1 MQRWPRKK
9 KKKVARNFLKFCMEV
24 YNLILRTSG
33 KYLEKIPTN
42 EVFMRWCLGVGK
54 PRAHFG
60 LGVGKPRACFGLGV
74 GKLVPWCGQA
84 ARVGALVWASCTRW
98 CLGVG
103 TLVPW
108 CGKPRARF
116 ALGVGKPR
124 AHFGLGRATL
134 ASEKKKKK
142 VARNFLK
149 FCMEVYN
156 LILSTS
162 GKDLEK
168 IPTNEVF
175 MRWCLGVGKPRAHF
189 GLGVL
194 NLALAVQRWPRKKKK
209 KVARNFLKFCMEVYN
224 LILSTS
230 GKDHEKIPTN
240 EVFMREGD
248 RSSTR
253 CVPSWHT
260 CKCFKTSLGGGGDL
274 CPPHRWDPPSRVALA
289 WACRTRW
296 CLGVGKPHPLVPWRG
311 QAVGKFW
318 PWRGHVGALV
328 WASCTR
334 WCLGMGKANAL
345 VPWRGHVG
353 ALVWQAVGT
362 FCPWRW
368 HWTC

>member
-1 MQRWPRKK
+1 
-9 KKKVARNFLKFCMEV
+9 
-24 YNLILRTSG
+24 
-33 KYLEKIPTN
+33 
-42 EVFMRWCLGVGK
+42 
-54 PRAHFG
+54 
-60 LGVGKPRACFGLGV
+60 
-74 GKLVPWCGQA
+74 
-84 ARVGALVWASCTRW
+84 LVWGSH
-98 CLGVG
+98 V
-103 TLVPW
+103 
-108 CGKPRARF
+108 
-116 ALGVGKPR
+116 
-124 AHFGLGRATL
+124 H
-134 ASEKKKKK
+134 
-142 VARNFLK
+142 
-149 FCMEVYN
+149 
-156 LILSTS
+156 I
-162 GKDLEK
+162 
-168 IPTNEVF
+168 
-175 MRWCLGVGKPRAHF
+175 
-189 GLGVL
+189 
-194 NLALAVQRWPRKKKK
+194 LALAVQRWPRKKKK

>member
-1 MQRWPRKK
+1 MFWPWR
-9 KKKVARNFLKFCMEV
+9 
-24 YNLILRTSG
+24 
-33 KYLEKIPTN
+33 
-42 EVFMRWCLGVGK
+42 
-54 PRAHFG
+54 
-60 LGVGKPRACFGLGV
+60 
-74 GKLVPWCGQA
+74 GQ
-84 ARVGALVWASCTRW
+84 VGALVWASCTRW

-209 KVARNFLKFCMEVYN
+209 KLLGIFSNF
-224 LILSTS
+224 
-230 GKDHEKIPTN
+230 
-240 EVFMREGD
+240 
-248 RSSTR
+248 
-253 CVPSWHT
+253 
-260 CKCFKTSLGGGGDL
+260 
-274 CPPHRWDPPSRVALA
+274 A
-289 WACRTRW
+289 WRFIT
-296 CLGVGKPHPLVPWRG
+296 L
-311 QAVGKFW
+311 F
-318 PWRGHVGALV
+318 
-328 WASCTR
+328 
-334 WCLGMGKANAL
+334 
-345 VPWRGHVG
+345 
-353 ALVWQAVGT
+353 
-362 FCPWRW
+362 
-368 HWTC
+368 

>member
-1 MQRWPRKK
+1 
-9 KKKVARNFLKFCMEV
+9 
-24 YNLILRTSG
+24 
-33 KYLEKIPTN
+33 
-42 EVFMRWCLGVGK
+42 MRWC
-54 PRAHFG
+54 
-60 LGVGKPRACFGLGV
+60 
-74 GKLVPWCGQA
+74 
-84 ARVGALVWASCTRW
+84 
-98 CLGVG
+98 
-103 TLVPW
+103 
-108 CGKPRARF
+108 
-116 ALGVGKPR
+116 LGVGKPR

-134 ASEKKKKK
+134 ASEKKKK

-162 GKDLEK
+162 GKDL
-168 IPTNEVF
+168 
-175 MRWCLGVGKPRAHF
+175 
-189 GLGVL
+189 
-194 NLALAVQRWPRKKKK
+194 
-209 KVARNFLKFCMEVYN
+209 
-224 LILSTS
+224 
-230 GKDHEKIPTN
+230 EKIPTN

>member
-1 MQRWPRKK
+1 LKKFPQTKFSRAHFGLGHATLASEK

-156 LILSTS
+156 LIISTS

-209 KVARNFLKFCMEVYN
+209 KSCSEFSQ
-224 LILSTS
+224 IL
-230 GKDHEKIPTN
+230 H
-240 EVFMREGD
+240 
-248 RSSTR
+248 
-253 CVPSWHT
+253 
-260 CKCFKTSLGGGGDL
+260 GGL
-274 CPPHRWDPPSRVALA
+274 
-289 WACRTRW
+289 
-296 CLGVGKPHPLVPWRG
+296 
-311 QAVGKFW
+311 
-318 PWRGHVGALV
+318 
-328 WASCTR
+328 
-334 WCLGMGKANAL
+334 
-345 VPWRGHVG
+345 
-353 ALVWQAVGT
+353 
-362 FCPWRW
+362 
-368 HWTC
+368 